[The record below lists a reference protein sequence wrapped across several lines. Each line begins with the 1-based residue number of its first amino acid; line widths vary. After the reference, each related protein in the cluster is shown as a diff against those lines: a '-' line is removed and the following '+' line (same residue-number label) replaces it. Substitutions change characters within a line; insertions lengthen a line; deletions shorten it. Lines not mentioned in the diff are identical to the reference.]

1 MRFKKYKIKNIF
13 DENLNDHIDVANS
26 LRDLKKEIQSSITK
40 IAKSITNGGKIMFC
54 GNGGSAADAQHL
66 AAELMIQFTKKK
78 RKAYPAI
85 SLALDSSTLTACAN
99 DLEYEKIFSRALEG
113 IGKKNDILVALST
126 SGNSK
131 NVLQVLKS
139 ARSKKIT
146 SIGLY
151 GNKGGICK
159 KYTDLNIIVKSS
171 NTARIQECHI
181 FLGHFI
187 LSQVE
192 RILDK

>member
-1 MRFKKYKIKNIF
+1 MKLKKYKLNKIF
-13 DENLNDHIDVANS
+13 DEDLNDHIKIANS
-26 LRDLKKEIQSSITK
+26 LRDQKEEIQNSIIK

-66 AAELMIQFTKKK
+66 AAELMVQFTKKK

-85 SLALDSSTLTACAN
+85 SLVLDSSTLTACAN

-192 RILDK
+192 RILDM